1 MSKASAVFLMVL
13 VAACLLITVGLLGAI
28 DAGCPR
34 PIAQFPMAQ
43 LRCSVLTS
51 LTGIGLLML
60 AIGALGIAASVIW
73 DSITENKR
81 IGRKA

>member
-1 MSKASAVFLMVL
+1 MSKSSAVFLMVL
-13 VAACLLITVGLLGAI
+13 AAACLLITVGLSGAI

-34 PIAQFPMAQ
+34 PIARFPMAQ
-43 LRCSVLTS
+43 LRCSVLTG

-73 DSITENKR
+73 GSVTEGKR
-81 IGRKA
+81 IGRNA